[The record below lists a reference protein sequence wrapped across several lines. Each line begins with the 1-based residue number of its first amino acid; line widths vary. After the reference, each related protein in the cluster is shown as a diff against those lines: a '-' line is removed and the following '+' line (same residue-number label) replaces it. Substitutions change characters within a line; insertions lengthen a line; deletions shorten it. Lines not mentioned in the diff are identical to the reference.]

1 MDDLRTRLDD
11 RASSFR
17 ASTDAH
23 ASVLARVA
31 KRRMRRRVTSGL
43 VAVVVAAAALGGLWS
58 VTRQTAQPLQSVT
71 PTPMPPPSPPV
82 ADLRIALDAKV
93 NGWIPLD
100 DGFHTW
106 VAGGGTLSIVDRVTG
121 TSRVVAEGSWDYDYA
136 TLFAYGEGTVL
147 LADGSSLWEIAGSGD
162 VISRLDLGVGDISGV
177 LQTEGRTWVAG
188 TGPDGGTLAEIDPD
202 DGRTLRT
209 FQIGQGVYQ
218 LAAIPGYIFIGTH
231 EPRGA
236 VVLRLDVS
244 TGTMEAAVPDAE
256 GVAIATAGSNLWWSY
271 ANRIHCVDGIL
282 LTPCGDVD
290 IRAPVTL
297 AGDGGSL
304 WVLSATGSTRDNI
317 YEPDPDEPAQLTELD
332 GTTGEIIAGPIDL
345 PDFTPARLAVFN
357 GRAWVGFHDTGRLV
371 MVKRCPLSG
380 CDIDLRRPLQR
391 RLERLVASVQAESGR
406 LQELQESYLALSM
419 APPSVR
425 TTARSQ
431 RIEREIRRTKRV
443 IAYYQRR
450 AEHVQERLS
459 AL

>member
-1 MDDLRTRLDD
+1 MDDLRTRLDE

-100 DGFHTW
+100 DGSHTW

-121 TSRVVAEGSWDYDYA
+121 TSRVVAQGSWDYDYA

-162 VISRLDLGVGDISGV
+162 VISRLDLGIGDISAV
-177 LQTEGRTWVAG
+177 LETNGRTWVAG
-188 TGPDGGTLAEIDPD
+188 TGPDGGTLAEIDPG
-202 DGRTLRT
+202 DGHTLRT

-218 LAAIPGYIFIGTH
+218 LAAIHGYIFIGTR
-231 EPRGA
+231 EPRGPA
-236 VVLRLDVS
+236 VLRLDVS
-244 TGTMEAAVPDAE
+244 TGTMEAVPDAE
-256 GVAIATAGSNLWWSY
+256 GMAIATTGSTLWWSY
-271 ANRIHCVDGIL
+271 ANRIHCVDGLL

-290 IRAPVTL
+290 IRAPVAL
-297 AGDGGSL
+297 AGDEDHL

-391 RLERLVASVQAESGR
+391 RLERLVASAQAELGR
-406 LQELQESYLALSM
+406 LAELQESYLALST
-419 APPSVR
+419 ASPSVR
-425 TTARSQ
+425 TTARIQ
-431 RIEREIRRTKRV
+431 RIRREIRRTKRV
-443 IAYYQRR
+443 TAYFQRR